1 MTMILIMVLL
11 AIVITTAIFWFT
23 KHYEAALCIIMIVGT
38 IVIIYGV
45 MVWWPSFQCEQKVA
59 PSGNEC
65 TWDFFAGC
73 QVNID
78 GRWVPYEKWRVFE

>member
-1 MTMILIMVLL
+1 MLLGVLIIAVLVAAIVLL
-11 AIVITTAIFWFT
+11 VTGNTEVFLYMFMIIVVLGLV
-23 KHYEAALCIIMIVGT
+23 YGSMI
-38 IVIIYGV
+38 
-45 MVWWPSFQCEQKVA
+45 WWPSFECEQKVA
-59 PSGNEC
+59 PSGYEC

>member
-1 MTMILIMVLL
+1 MLLAVIIIAVLVAAMVLL
-11 AIVITTAIFWFT
+11 VTGNTEVFLYMFMVIVVLGLV
-23 KHYEAALCIIMIVGT
+23 YGSMI
-38 IVIIYGV
+38 
-45 MVWWPSFQCEQKVA
+45 WWPSFECEQKVA
-59 PSGNEC
+59 PSGYEC

>member
-1 MTMILIMVLL
+1 MLIGVIIVAVLVATMVLL
-11 AIVITTAIFWFT
+11 VTGHTKVFLYMFMIIVVLGLV
-23 KHYEAALCIIMIVGT
+23 YGSMI
-38 IVIIYGV
+38 
-45 MVWWPSFQCEQKVA
+45 WWPSFQCEQKVT
-59 PSGNEC
+59 PSGYEC

>member
-1 MTMILIMVLL
+1 MLIGVIIAAVCVAAVVLL
-11 AIVITTAIFWFT
+11 ITGNHEVFLYMFMVIVTL
-23 KHYEAALCIIMIVGT
+23 ALT
-38 IVIIYGV
+38 YGSLI
-45 MVWWPSFQCEQKVA
+45 WWPSFECEQKVA
-59 PSGNEC
+59 PSGYEC

>member
-1 MTMILIMVLL
+1 MLIGVIIAAICVAAVVLL
-11 AIVITTAIFWFT
+11 VTENTEVFLYMFMVIVVLGLV
-23 KHYEAALCIIMIVGT
+23 YGSMI
-38 IVIIYGV
+38 
-45 MVWWPSFQCEQKVA
+45 WWPSFQCEQKVA
-59 PSGNEC
+59 PSGYEC

>member
-1 MTMILIMVLL
+1 MLIGVIIAAVCVAAVVLL
-11 AIVITTAIFWFT
+11 VTGNYTAFLYMFMAVTIF
-23 KHYEAALCIIMIVGT
+23 AA
-38 IVIIYGV
+38 IYGS
-45 MVWWPSFQCEQKVA
+45 MIWWPSFKCEQKVA
-59 PSGNEC
+59 PSGYEC

>member
-1 MTMILIMVLL
+1 MLIGVIVAAILVTASVLL
-11 AIVITTAIFWFT
+11 VTGNYTAFLYMFMTVATFAIM
-23 KHYEAALCIIMIVGT
+23 YGYMI
-38 IVIIYGV
+38 
-45 MVWWPSFQCEQKVA
+45 WWPSFVCEQKVS
-59 PSGNEC
+59 PSGYEC

>member
-1 MTMILIMVLL
+1 MLLGVLIIAVLVAAMVLL
-11 AIVITTAIFWFT
+11 VTGNTEVFLYMFMIIVVLGLV
-23 KHYEAALCIIMIVGT
+23 YGSMI
-38 IVIIYGV
+38 
-45 MVWWPSFQCEQKVA
+45 WWPSFECEQKVA
-59 PSGNEC
+59 PSGYEC

>member
-1 MTMILIMVLL
+1 MLMGVIIAAILVAAMVLL
-11 AIVITTAIFWFT
+11 VTGNTEVFLYMFMVIVVLGLV
-23 KHYEAALCIIMIVGT
+23 YGSMI
-38 IVIIYGV
+38 
-45 MVWWPSFQCEQKVA
+45 WWPSFECEQKVA
-59 PSGNEC
+59 PSGYEC

>member
-1 MTMILIMVLL
+1 MLIGVIIAAILVAAVVLL
-11 AIVITTAIFWFT
+11 VTGNHEVFLYMFVVIGTL
-23 KHYEAALCIIMIVGT
+23 AL
-38 IVIIYGV
+38 IYGSLI
-45 MVWWPSFQCEQKVA
+45 WWPSFECEQKVA
-59 PSGNEC
+59 PSGYEC

>member
-1 MTMILIMVLL
+1 MLIGIIIIAILVAAMVLL
-11 AIVITTAIFWFT
+11 VTGHTEVFLYMFMVIVVLGLV
-23 KHYEAALCIIMIVGT
+23 YGSMI
-38 IVIIYGV
+38 
-45 MVWWPSFQCEQKVA
+45 WWPSFQCEQKVA
-59 PSGNEC
+59 PSGYAC

>member
-1 MTMILIMVLL
+1 MLIGVIIAAVCVAAVVLL
-11 AIVITTAIFWFT
+11 ITGNHKVFLYMFMVIVTL
-23 KHYEAALCIIMIVGT
+23 AL
-38 IVIIYGV
+38 IYGSLI
-45 MVWWPSFQCEQKVA
+45 WWPSFECEQKVA
-59 PSGNEC
+59 PSGYEC

>member
-1 MTMILIMVLL
+1 MLIGVIIIAIIVAAIVLL
-11 AIVITTAIFWFT
+11 VTGNTEVFLYMFMIIVVLGLV
-23 KHYEAALCIIMIVGT
+23 YGCMI
-38 IVIIYGV
+38 
-45 MVWWPSFQCEQKVA
+45 WWPSFQCEQKVA
-59 PSGNEC
+59 PSGYEC